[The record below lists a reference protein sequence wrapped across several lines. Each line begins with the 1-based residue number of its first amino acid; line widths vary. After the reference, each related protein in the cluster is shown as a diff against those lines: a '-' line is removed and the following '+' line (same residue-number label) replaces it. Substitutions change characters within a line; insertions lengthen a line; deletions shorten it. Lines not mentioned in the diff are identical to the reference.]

1 MRTTLAARVSVLV
14 QTGVLAA
21 AAGRGSP
28 DVPTKGV
35 PPQPPAGAAPKVE
48 VPSQKKLMAAK
59 LEHAQA
65 VLEGLALND
74 LKKVKA
80 SADRLVAI
88 SDAAEFLNAYKSN
101 EYTLQ
106 INLFR
111 RAAQT
116 ISRKAEAG
124 NTDGVMLAYTDM
136 TMTCLKCHQHTRDLR

>member
-1 MRTTLAARVSVLV
+1 MRTIPAAGLALLAL
-14 QTGVLAA
+14 TGVLAA
-21 AAGRGSP
+21 AGRGAP
-28 DVPTKGV
+28 DVPGKGV

-80 SADRLVAI
+80 GADKLVAI

-124 NTDGVMLAYTDM
+124 NIDGVMLAYTDM